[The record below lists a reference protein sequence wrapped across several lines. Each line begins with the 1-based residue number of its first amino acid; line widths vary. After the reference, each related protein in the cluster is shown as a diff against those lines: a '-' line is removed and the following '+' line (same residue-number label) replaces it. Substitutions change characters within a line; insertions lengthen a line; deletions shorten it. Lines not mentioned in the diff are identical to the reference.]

1 MREINEEYSISPKFF
16 IAKYP
21 IPPKKNKVKYPIP
34 PKFCMLWSYHTSPS
48 LILWLSAIS
57 DDFLSLILFAVKAEY
72 FIDETCILK
81 IHDMWCHHF
90 ERFQLFIVEREYLH
104 DADHLGAGIIA
115 AEACHFYQ
123 VELVVVEACFLYLI
137 I

>member
-1 MREINEEYSISPKFF
+1 MYCLKSDSPDFF
-16 IAKYP
+16 RAKCP
-21 IPPKKNKVKYPIP
+21 IPPKKNKVKYPIS
-34 PKFCMLWSYHTSPS
+34 PKFYISWSCHTPS
-48 LILWLSAIS
+48 LILWLSDIS
-57 DDFLSLILFAVKAEY
+57 DDFLSLILFAVEAEY
-72 FIDETCILK
+72 FIDEACILK

-90 ERFQLFIVEREYLH
+90 ERFQLFVVEREYLH

-123 VELVVVEACFLYLI
+123 VELVVIEACFLHLI

>member
-34 PKFCMLWSYHTSPS
+34 PKFCMSWSYHPPS

-57 DDFLSLILFAVKAEY
+57 DDFLSLILFTVKAEY
-72 FIDETCILK
+72 FIDEACILK
-81 IHDMWCHHF
+81 IHDMWRHHF
-90 ERFQLFIVEREYLH
+90 ERFQLFVVEREYLH

-115 AEACHFYQ
+115 AEASHFYQ
-123 VELVVVEACFLYLI
+123 VELVVIEACFLYLI